1 VLAPAVVSEPEVP
14 WRGVRFVWAIPD
26 VVELPDAD
34 GLDVVLVYSPAA
46 PFPLAC
52 PLLLPLFC
60 ANKGL
65 AEVRTIA
72 TAKGTAYILMTFFRW
87 LAPSVL

>member
-1 VLAPAVVSEPEVP
+1 M
-14 WRGVRFVWAIPD
+14 PD
-26 VVELPDAD
+26 VLELPDAD
-34 GLDVVLVYSPAA
+34 GLDVVLEYPPAA

-65 AEVRTIA
+65 AEARTIA
-72 TAKGTAYILMTFFRW
+72 TAKGTAYILMTFSRRST
-87 LAPSVL
+87 PSVL